1 MVVVGRCCHSEYHTH
16 ATLSLLSIAYPSNTS
31 SASLASDRESC
42 HYEARPGSGY
52 DNGMNGVQHS
62 PGLIITTSRLHHHP
76 QSTTSDHTSHQSA
89 SATPENAMNASTFV
103 SSGQAYRQ
111 PNGVQQPY
119 QSLSMTTM
127 NAFAGESG
135 STPSQASAG
144 GAFSSTPA
152 SVMIRRLPANT
163 TEETLRLMVVFSQEF
178 VDAEVL
184 APEKSEDPG
193 YRSAILRF
201 TSPAGAMQA
210 KTMLDGKVANDAQM
224 IVELYYGSP
233 PASRRYTVDNTAN
246 PISSSSTSSTASSAG
261 PTPRQ
266 SSRFNGAFQTQQKV
280 SPPINGAYASNELP
294 NPENSAHYQS
304 LFSPQSPIGNHLNE
318 RTRITGKSLINNDSV
333 DDDETGELLKDPVA
347 YAENGPSSIQGRR
360 PTNPQIPVSR
370 MAGLSLN
377 TSSAAGPAPMSSF
390 ANTPQALSAVSHT
403 NAMSPTTLTNGG
415 PPVNYQLG
423 SQHYQRHNFPPV
435 NPADQNPPCNTLYV
449 GNLPIDTSED
459 ELKAMFSKQRGYKRL
474 CFRTKQNGPMCFVE
488 FEDVSF
494 ATKALHEL
502 YGHPLHNSI
511 KGGIRL
517 SFSKNPLGVRS
528 GQGISSPGPSNLPG
542 AMQGMNGV
550 MLGGSST
557 SFSTASGPPP
567 GLTAPPGLGPSRM
580 TYTGAINSIN
590 VGNGQYPATSYGG
603 NTTWNGPVF
612 ASAMTAGGPAA
623 MMNGANTQFPPA
635 YMMGR

>member
-1 MVVVGRCCHSEYHTH
+1 
-16 ATLSLLSIAYPSNTS
+16 
-31 SASLASDRESC
+31 
-42 HYEARPGSGY
+42 
-52 DNGMNGVQHS
+52 
-62 PGLIITTSRLHHHP
+62 
-76 QSTTSDHTSHQSA
+76 
-89 SATPENAMNASTFV
+89 MNAPTFV
-103 SSGQAYRQ
+103 PSGQTAFRQ
-111 PNGVQQPY
+111 PNGAQQSY

-135 STPSQASAG
+135 SAASQASAA
-144 GAFSSTPA
+144 GAYSSGPC
-152 SVMIRRLPANT
+152 SVVIRRLPANT
-163 TEETLRLMVVFSQEF
+163 TEEALKLMVLWSKEF

-184 APEKSEDPG
+184 SPEKSEDPG
-193 YRSAILRF
+193 FRSAILRF
-201 TSPAGAMQA
+201 QSPKGALDA
-210 KTMLDGKVANDAQM
+210 KEMLDGKPNGDAQM
-224 IVELYYGSP
+224 MVEVYYGSP
-233 PASRRYTVDNTAN
+233 TTSRRYTVDNTAN
-246 PISSSSTSSTASSAG
+246 PGPSTSTSSTASSAG

-266 SSRFNGAFQTQQKV
+266 SSRFNGTFQSQQKI
-280 SPPINGAYASNELP
+280 SPPSNGMYASNELP
-294 NPENSAHYQS
+294 NPDSSTHYHG
-304 LFSPQSPIGNHLNE
+304 LFSPQSPIGNHLND
-318 RTRITGKSLINNDSV
+318 RTRITGKSLINNDTV

-347 YAENGPSSIQGRR
+347 YAENGSSIQARR
-360 PTNPQIPVSR
+360 PTNHQIPLAR

-377 TSSAAGPAPMSSF
+377 TNNAAGPAPMSSF
-390 ANTPQALSAVSHT
+390 SHSAQALSSISHG
-403 NAMSPTTLTNGG
+403 NPISPTTLTNGG
-415 PPVNYQLG
+415 PPANYQLG
-423 SQHYQRHNFPPV
+423 SQHYQRHSFPAV

-528 GQGISSPGPSNLPG
+528 GQGMSSPGPQNPPG

-550 MLGGSST
+550 MLGGPAP

-567 GLTAPPGLGPSRM
+567 GLLAPPGLAPGRIAYSNNNTMNSMAAGSGQYAPAA
-580 TYTGAINSIN
+580 YTGGSNGWS
-590 VGNGQYPATSYGG
+590 GNAFGG
-603 NTTWNGPVF
+603 
-612 ASAMTAGGPAA
+612 AMAAGGPAT
-623 MMNGANTQFPPA
+623 MINGSNNQFPPA

>member
-1 MVVVGRCCHSEYHTH
+1 MH
-16 ATLSLLSIAYPSNTS
+16 
-31 SASLASDRESC
+31 
-42 HYEARPGSGY
+42 
-52 DNGMNGVQHS
+52 GVQS
-62 PGLIITTSRLHHHP
+62 QPGADIIS
-76 QSTTSDHTSHQSA
+76 STTQDYP
-89 SATPENAMNASTFV
+89 ATGPDRPALYTTTVKPKYAMNAPTFV
-103 SSGQAYRQ
+103 PSGQVFRQ
-111 PNGVQQPY
+111 SNGVQQPY

-127 NAFAGESG
+127 NGFASDGGSN
-135 STPSQASAG
+135 STPSGGTFTAG
-144 GAFSSTPA
+144 PC
-152 SVMIRRLPANT
+152 SVLIRRLPTNT
-163 TEETLRLMVVFSQEF
+163 TEDTLRLMVVWSKEF
-178 VDAEVL
+178 IDAEVL
-184 APEKSEDPG
+184 PADKSEDAG
-193 YRSAILRF
+193 FRSAILRF
-201 TSPAGAMQA
+201 KSHAGALEA
-210 KTMLDGKVANDAQM
+210 KNMLDGKPNVANDAQM
-224 IVELYYGSP
+224 IVEILYGST
-233 PASRRYTVDNTAN
+233 ASSRRYTVDNTPN
-246 PISSSSTSSTASSAG
+246 PGPSSSTSSTASSAG

-266 SSRFNGAFQTQQKV
+266 SSRFNGTFQTAQRV
-280 SPPINGAYASNELP
+280 SPPSNGTYTSNELP

-304 LFSPQSPIGNHLNE
+304 LFSPQSPIGNHLND

-347 YAENGPSSIQGRR
+347 YAENGPSIQSRR
-360 PTNPQIPVSR
+360 PTNPQIPISR

-377 TSSAAGPAPMSSF
+377 TKNAAGPAPLSSF
-390 ANTPQALSAVSHT
+390 TATPQALSSIPHA
-403 NAMSPTTLTNGG
+403 NPMSPTTLTSGG

-528 GQGISSPGPSNLPG
+528 GQGIASPPPQNLPG
-542 AMQGMNGV
+542 MMQGMNGV
-550 MLGGSST
+550 MLGGAGAT
-557 SFSTASGPPP
+557 FSTASGPPP
-567 GLTAPPGLGPSRM
+567 GLAAPPGLGPSRLG
-580 TYTGAINSIN
+580 YTNTMNPMNGVPGQYAA
-590 VGNGQYPATSYGG
+590 VPYAGNGNG
-603 NTTWNGPVF
+603 WNGPVF
-612 ASAMTAGGPAA
+612 TGAMSTGGPST
-623 MMNGANTQFPPA
+623 MLNGANNGFPPA

>member
-1 MVVVGRCCHSEYHTH
+1 MNLVQSRANILSSPHYHTI
-16 ATLSLLSIAYPSNTS
+16 AFDRTSLYN
-31 SASLASDRESC
+31 R
-42 HYEARPGSGY
+42 
-52 DNGMNGVQHS
+52 
-62 PGLIITTSRLHHHP
+62 
-76 QSTTSDHTSHQSA
+76 
-89 SATPENAMNASTFV
+89 SATPKNAMNATTFV
-103 SSGQAYRQ
+103 PSGQAFRQ
-111 PNGVQQPY
+111 TNGAQQSY

-135 STPSQASAG
+135 PNTAQASG
-144 GAFSSTPA
+144 GTFTSGPCA
-152 SVMIRRLPANT
+152 VLIRRLPINT
-163 TEETLRLMVVFSQEF
+163 TEEMLKAMVIFSKDFINADVQP
-178 VDAEVL
+178 A
-184 APEKSEDPG
+184 EKSEDPG
-193 YRSAILRF
+193 FRSALLRF
-201 TSPAGAMQA
+201 KSHQGALEA
-210 KTMLDGKVANDAQM
+210 KSMLDGKPNTAKDAQM
-224 IVELYYGSP
+224 IVEMYYGSP
-233 PASRRYTVDNTAN
+233 PASRRYTVDNTSN
-246 PISSSSTSSTASSAG
+246 PGPSTSTSSAASSTGA
-261 PTPRQ
+261 PPRQ
-266 SSRFNGAFQTQQKV
+266 SSRFNGSFQNSQRV
-280 SPPINGAYASNELP
+280 SPPNNGVYASNELP

-304 LFSPQSPIGNHLNE
+304 LFSPQSPIGNHLND

-347 YAENGPSSIQGRR
+347 YAEHGPSITARR
-360 PTNPQIPVSR
+360 STNPQIPISR

-377 TSSAAGPAPMSSF
+377 SSATGPAPISSF
-390 ANTPQALSAVSHT
+390 ATPQSLSTMSHAT
-403 NAMSPTTLTNGG
+403 AMSPTTLSNGG

-528 GQGISSPGPSNLPG
+528 GQGMASSGPSNLPG
-542 AMQGMNGV
+542 VMQGMNGA
-550 MLGGSST
+550 MLGGQAGT
-557 SFSTASGPPP
+557 FSTASGPPP
-567 GLTAPPGLGPSRM
+567 GLSAPPGLGQSRM
-580 TYTGAINSIN
+580 GYANTMNSIN
-590 VGNGQYPATSYGG
+590 GAAGQYGATSFAGSTNGWNGQ
-603 NTTWNGPVF
+603 VF
-612 ASAMTAGGPAA
+612 AGSMTAGGPST
-623 MMNGANTQFPPA
+623 MMNGANNGFPPA